1 VLSGNRAMC
10 SITCVCVRG
19 VYVREGG
26 LPVFV
31 CVVRERVG
39 GCVFARARTRV
50 VTLSALHVYDTHKHN
65 IQRGA
70 RAPEAGRETAR

>member
-1 VLSGNRAMC
+1 
-10 SITCVCVRG
+10 
-19 VYVREGG
+19 
-26 LPVFV
+26 
-31 CVVRERVG
+31 VG
-39 GCVFARARTRV
+39 AWVGVFARARTRV